1 MNDNDNIDNKNQ
13 LINLQVATNSS
24 NQVSVSEEGI
34 RIGDEEYEDLEASR
48 GRNEVL
54 QEEQR
59 DKRSTDYSQLLL
71 EPGR

>member
-1 MNDNDNIDNKNQ
+1 MD
-13 LINLQVATNSS
+13 NLQVATNSS

-54 QEEQR
+54 QEAQTKKK
-59 DKRSTDYSQLLL
+59 KRSADYSQLLL
-71 EPGR
+71 EPGRWVMIQNIFW